1 MKYLISVTL
10 LLLSGN
16 TIAANWGLSQ
26 TTLKHVQIGNGNYMY
41 LSFDASANVSQ
52 ISCSGLPIKNWA
64 VLPLDSSDPKV
75 QALISLALSAQA
87 QNIKVDLGGPAT
99 CELGAY
105 PTLGYIRVGKYTG
118 AVR

>member
-1 MKYLISVTL
+1 VKYLILIILSV
-10 LLLSGN
+10 LSGSS
-16 TIAANWGLSQ
+16 IAANWNLSQ

-52 ISCSGLPIKNWA
+52 VSCSGLPIKNWA
-64 VLPLDSSDPKV
+64 VLPLDSSDPKI

-87 QNIKVDLGGPAT
+87 QNIKVDLGGPGT

-105 PTLGYIRVGKYTG
+105 LTLGYIRVGKYTG